1 MKKIT
6 GLLLLSGLLFGSS
19 VTAAKKVKANSKA
32 TVAID
37 YLNGNFETYDKLQ
50 KAIWS
55 NPELGFLETNSSGL
69 LKQHLRENGFTIE
82 EGVAG
87 MPTAFVATYGS
98 GLSLIHI

>member
-37 YLNGNFETYDKLQ
+37 
-50 KAIWS
+50 
-55 NPELGFLETNSSGL
+55 
-69 LKQHLRENGFTIE
+69 
-82 EGVAG
+82 
-87 MPTAFVATYGS
+87 
-98 GLSLIHI
+98 